1 MIKALDRKLLR
12 DLAQLRTQAM
22 AIALVVASGVALFL
36 GTGITYRSLQL
47 SEARYYRE
55 QRFADVW
62 APLVRAP
69 RAVLRDLAAISGV
82 AAVEGRLVSD
92 AVLDVPGLDEPATG
106 LIVSIP
112 ARTGHPLNDLYVRRG
127 RHVEAGHRGEVLV
140 SEAFAETNRVLP
152 GDSMLATIAGQR
164 VALHIVGTALS
175 PEQVMV
181 TPPGQLA
188 PDDRRYGVFWMEETE
203 LASLLR
209 LPDAI
214 NEVAIRLAAPAS
226 EAAVIASVDQAL
238 QPYGGLGAYGRA
250 NQPSH
255 VDLEAHIEGIR
266 GLTVMVPAIF
276 LIVTAFLVNLVV
288 SRLVAI
294 QRPQIG
300 ILKAFGYS
308 NAQITLHF
316 AQLVLAIVSL
326 GLVAGVPIGVWL
338 GRVMATFLAA
348 FFRFPVL
355 VLRVAPVLF
364 AAGVVVTIAGALFGA
379 LRSLRGVATMPPA
392 AAISPAAPVY
402 RPSLLAR
409 TAFLAG
415 LGPNA
420 KMIVR
425 NVTRWPVRAALTTA
439 GMSFA
444 VALLIFGEAF
454 AGGITRLLDV
464 TFGSAQREDV
474 SLVLEMPQSLERW
487 RDFERLP
494 GVRRAEPFRVAPA
507 RIRAG
512 GKAQDVALRGLPEGG
527 VLRHIVGTDFT
538 ETPIPPEG
546 AVVGSWVAARLG
558 IQRGDVIPIELR
570 ERRRRTVMVPV
581 VGLVDEA
588 AGASAYMSLGALGRS
603 IEEPETFSGVALLVD
618 PVRRGE
624 LYRDLKRAPRVKGV
638 GLRHGTMA
646 SFQSS
651 FDTTVGFVRRIAAVF
666 AVVIAFGMVYNIAR
680 IALAERG
687 YELATLRVLGFTRA
701 EVSGVLLG
709 EIGILALLAVPIGFG
724 IGTLLSA
731 QVVASVQS
739 ERMRVP
745 LVIEPRT
752 YAYAFLVFSAA
763 VLVTAF
769 LVRRRLDRL
778 ELVEVLKARE

>member
-12 DLAQLRTQAM
+12 DLAQLRTQAI

-62 APLVRAP
+62 APFVRAP
-69 RAVLRDLAAISGV
+69 RGVLRDLAAIRGV
-82 AAVEGRLVSD
+82 AAVEGRLTSD
-92 AVLDVPGLDEPATG
+92 VVLAVPGLDEPATG
-106 LIVSIP
+106 LIVSLP
-112 ARTGHPLNDLYVRRG
+112 PRTGHPLNDVYLRRG
-127 RHVEAGHRGEVLV
+127 RHVERGHRGEVLV
-140 SEAFAETNRVLP
+140 SEAFAETNGLLP
-152 GDSMLATIAGQR
+152 GDSMLATLAGQR
-164 VALHIVGTALS
+164 IALHIVGTALS
-175 PEQVMV
+175 PERVMV

-188 PDDRRYGVFWMEETE
+188 PDDRRFGVFWMEETE
-203 LASLLR
+203 LARLLR
-209 LPDAI
+209 MPDAI
-214 NEVAIRLAAPAS
+214 NEVAIRLATPAS
-226 EAAVIASVDQAL
+226 EAAVIGSVDQAL

-255 VDLEAHIEGIR
+255 VDLEAHIEAIR
-266 GLTVMVPAIF
+266 GLTVMVPTIF

-308 NAQITLHF
+308 NARITVHF
-316 AQLVLAIVSL
+316 AQLVLAIVVV
-326 GLVAGVPIGVWL
+326 GLVAGIPVGVGL
-338 GRVMATFLAA
+338 GRVMATFFTG

-355 VLRVAPVLF
+355 VLRVDPVLF
-364 AAGVVVTIAGALFGA
+364 ASGVVVTITGALLGA
-379 LRSLRGVATMPPA
+379 LGSLRGVASLPPA
-392 AAISPAAPVY
+392 AAIAPAAPVY
-402 RPSLLAR
+402 RPSLLAHA
-409 TAFLAG
+409 AFLAG
-415 LGPNA
+415 LGPNGN
-420 KMIVR
+420 MIVR

-439 GMSFA
+439 GMA
-444 VALLIFGEAF
+444 CGVALLIFGEAF
-454 AGGITRLLDV
+454 AGGVTRLLDV

-474 SLVLEMPQSLERW
+474 TVMLESPQSLERW

-494 GVRRAEPFRVAPA
+494 AVRRAEPFRIVPA
-507 RIRAG
+507 RLRAG

-527 VLRHIVGTDFT
+527 VLRYIVAADLTA
-538 ETPIPPEG
+538 TPIPPEG
-546 AVVGSWVAARLG
+546 AVLGSWVAARLG
-558 IQRGDVIPIELR
+558 IHRGDVIPIELR

-588 AGASAYMSLGALGRS
+588 AGVSVYMGLGALGRL
-603 IEEPETFSGVALLVD
+603 IEEPETFSGIALSVD
-618 PVRRGE
+618 PARVGE
-624 LYRDLKRAPRVKGV
+624 LYGDLKRAPRVKGV
-638 GLRHGTMA
+638 AIRHGAMA
-646 SFQSS
+646 SFQST
-651 FDTTVGFVRRIAAVF
+651 FDTTVGFVRRVVAVF

-709 EIGILALLAVPIGFG
+709 EIGILALLAVPVGFG
-724 IGTLLSA
+724 IGRLLSA
-731 QVVASVQS
+731 RVVASVQS
-739 ERMRVP
+739 ERMRMP

-752 YAYAFLVFSAA
+752 YAYAFLVFTAA

-778 ELVEVLKARE
+778 ELVAVLKARE